1 MFKRIEI
8 PKVSDSRGSLSYVN
22 NLKEIPFE
30 IKRIFYVSD
39 VPNDQSR
46 GSHAHKKLQEV
57 LIALTGS
64 FDVELVDV
72 TGTTAIVTLNSKNLG
87 LLVPPSSWRVVKN
100 YSPGAICLSL
110 CSEELDEDDY
120 IRTWEEFVGYYGQ

>member
-1 MFKRIEI
+1 MFKFVKI
-8 PKVSDSRGSLSYVN
+8 PQVYDSRGSLFYIN

-39 VPNDQSR
+39 VPTHQSR

-64 FDVELVDV
+64 FDVEIADK
-72 TGTTAIVTLNSKNLG
+72 TGNAIINLNSKNIG
-87 LLVPPSSWRVVKN
+87 LLLPPSSWRVVKN

-110 CSEELDEDDY
+110 CSDELDEDDY
-120 IRTWEEFVGYYGQ
+120 LRTWQEFVDYYG